1 MKCGKLTAKLRDAVP
16 VRFYENGREVMRYK
30 NIEIPDAVK
39 ELEFQDFK
47 FDVPLNGAITF
58 KIFFEQGIL
67 PEVWPEARQRRIR
80 AKKDEPSIPETIPA
94 PAEDADVQDGVEM
107 PQDAADPM
115 DGESSVYEDTKTSDS
130 ADNAPMV
137 KTTGGTEDAL
147 PESMEVRFDVAGS
160 ARKALAAV
168 IGEHTGAYPSY
179 QAAPSFAY
187 LIGDYT
193 LDRTGTLAGPKND
206 YLIRALAEDGYQTK

>member
-16 VRFYENGREVMRYK
+16 VRFYENGREVKRYK
-30 NIEIPDAVK
+30 NIEIPDAMK

-58 KIFFEQGIL
+58 KIFFQQGIL
-67 PEVWPEARQRRIR
+67 PEVWPEARQRRTRGSKI
-80 AKKDEPSIPETIPA
+80 AEAELVAENTGTDAPET
-94 PAEDADVQDGVEM
+94 
-107 PQDAADPM
+107 PQDAADPV
-115 DGESSVYEDTKTSDS
+115 DEDS
-130 ADNAPMV
+130 AGEVPETDESAGEAF
-137 KTTGGTEDAL
+137 KAEEDL
-147 PESMEVRFDVAGS
+147 STHETMEVRFDVAGS
-160 ARKALAAV
+160 ARKALAAA

-179 QAAPSFAY
+179 QAAPSFAH

-193 LDRTGTLAGPKND
+193 LDRTGTLAGPKNE

>member
-16 VRFYENGREVMRYK
+16 VRFYVNGREVKRYK
-30 NIEIPDAVK
+30 NIEIPDVVK
-39 ELEFQDFK
+39 ELEFHDFK

-58 KIFFEQGIL
+58 KIFFEQGVL
-67 PEVWPEARQRRIR
+67 PEVLPEARQRRTRISKT
-80 AKKDEPSIPETIPA
+80 AEAEPVAEEAHTDA
-94 PAEDADVQDGVEM
+94 PGM
-107 PQDAADPM
+107 PQNAADM
-115 DGESSVYEDTKTSDS
+115 EYKESTGEELEAAES
-130 ADNAPMV
+130 AGEAFTTEGDPNAQE
-137 KTTGGTEDAL
+137 T
-147 PESMEVRFDVAGS
+147 MEIRFDVAGS
-160 ARKALAAV
+160 ARKALAAA

>member
-1 MKCGKLTAKLRDAVP
+1 MKCGKLTAKLRDAIP
-16 VRFYENGREVMRYK
+16 VRFYENGREVKRYK
-30 NIEIPDAVK
+30 NIEIPDVVK

-58 KIFFEQGIL
+58 KIFFDQGIL
-67 PEVWPEARQRRIR
+67 PEVWPKARQRRTRGSKI
-80 AKKDEPSIPETIPA
+80 AEAELAAENTDTDAPET
-94 PAEDADVQDGVEM
+94 
-107 PQDAADPM
+107 PQDAADPV
-115 DGESSVYEDTKTSDS
+115 DEESAGEEPETNESAEEAFKAEDDLSTQET
-130 ADNAPMV
+130 
-137 KTTGGTEDAL
+137 
-147 PESMEVRFDVAGS
+147 MEVRFDVTGS
-160 ARKALAAV
+160 ARKALAAA
-168 IGEHTGAYPSY
+168 IGEYTGAYPSY

>member
-16 VRFYENGREVMRYK
+16 VRFYENGREVKRYK

-67 PEVWPEARQRRIR
+67 PEVWPETRQRRMRVSKI
-80 AKKDEPSIPETIPA
+80 AESEPV
-94 PAEDADVQDGVEM
+94 AEKAYTDALEM
-107 PQDAADPM
+107 PQDAADPV
-115 DGESSVYEDTKTSDS
+115 DGESAGEVPE
-130 ADNAPMV
+130 AAENA
-137 KTTGGTEDAL
+137 GEAFITEVD
-147 PESMEVRFDVAGS
+147 PSTQETMEIRFDAAGS
-160 ARKALAAV
+160 AHKALAAA